1 VTINAVADGDDDRGI
16 GHGSRTGASC
26 HLPDL
31 AGRYEAPALA
41 GSNFIRAWGTRT
53 AGDLLDFIRANMPPP
68 IAGISAIRTTRTW
81 SRSCSPPT
89 ARARTQNRWM
99 RHRARQSASWPP
111 ARCPRR
117 FARRSSPPPRTFQN
131 IFSRIDPATGKPTYR
146 DDIREQKVG
155 KWIEACPSTE
165 GGHNWQAMSY
175 HLGTNQLIIPLSR
188 SCMEMMGREVEFRE
202 DSGGS
207 AGQRHF
213 FEMPGVNGKIGKLA
227 AYDVDTL
234 QERWSIEQRAP
245 FLTAVLSTAGGL
257 AFVGDLD
264 RIFQRH

>member
-1 VTINAVADGDDDRGI
+1 LPSPRSRGTLRSAGARRVELHSRLGYAHRGRPARFHPRQHAPADRGNL
-16 GHGSRTGASC
+16 GDKNYANLVAFLLSANGARADTESLDAASRTAIGE
-26 HLPDL
+26 L
-31 AGRYEAPALA
+31 ATGEMPAPLRKTLE
-41 GSNFIRAWGTRT
+41 STT
-53 AGDLLDFIRANMPPP
+53 ADIPEHFFAD
-68 IAGISAIRTTRTW
+68 
-81 SRSCSPPT
+81 RS
-89 ARARTQNRWM
+89 
-99 RHRARQSASWPP
+99 
-111 ARCPRR
+111 
-117 FARRSSPPPRTFQN
+117 
-131 IFSRIDPATGKPTYR
+131 GKPTYR